1 MTAKAEPEPWH
12 IPNDDKNII
21 NLEHVLPEKPM
32 GNWPKFESDMVKLYW
47 RRIGNLA
54 LLRVSENSGLK
65 SDAFTV
71 KAKVYKEAP
80 YVLTSHTNPR

>member
-1 MTAKAEPEPWH
+1 
-12 IPNDDKNII
+12 
-21 NLEHVLPEKPM
+21 M
-32 GNWPKFESDMVKLYW
+32 GNWPKFEPDMVKLYW

-65 SDAFTV
+65 SDAFAV

-80 YVLTSHTNPR
+80 YVLTSQIATTNDWTPSEIVERQKGLATLALKTWSI